1 MIILGKHFLSWYC
14 ATWYSG
20 QLCSGAAGMTSAVK
34 VKSGF
39 KLADLDLDRRLADE
53 TSYLQKLRK
62 LQIAMLELEE
72 IYRVERRRGIILLE
86 GWDAAGKSGAIQRLI
101 ERLDPRWVS
110 VWPIGPPT
118 PEEQG
123 RHYLWRFWQ
132 RLPLPGQIA
141 IFDRSWY
148 GRLLVERV
156 EALARP
162 KEWRRAY
169 DEINAFER
177 MLVDDGVRLVKLFF
191 HISEEEQLRRF
202 RERITTPAKHW
213 KISADD
219 IRNRARRPDYL
230 DALDDMF
237 ALTSTVVAPW
247 HVVPAEF
254 KWFARVAM
262 AHSVVKA
269 LSKGLALGPPALDPE
284 VARAAAEYLGRK
296 ERTALGLAMPKQ
308 TVS

>member
-1 MIILGKHFLSWYC
+1 
-14 ATWYSG
+14 
-20 QLCSGAAGMTSAVK
+20 MTSAVK

-39 KLADLDLDRRLADE
+39 ELARLDLDRRLADE
-53 TSYLQKLRK
+53 TSYLQKLNK
-62 LQIAMLELEE
+62 PQIAMLELEE
-72 IYRVERRRGIILLE
+72 IYRVERRRGIIVLE
-86 GWDAAGKSGAIQRLI
+86 GWDASGKSGAIQRLI
-101 ERLDPRWVS
+101 ERLDPRWVR

-148 GRLLVERV
+148 GRVLIERV
-156 EALARP
+156 EALARR

-169 DEINAFER
+169 DEINAFEK
-177 MLVDDGVRLVKLFF
+177 MLVDDGVRLVKLYM
-191 HISEEEQLRRF
+191 HISKEEQLRRF
-202 RERITTPAKHW
+202 HERIVTPAKHW
-213 KISADD
+213 KISVED
-219 IRNRARRPDYL
+219 IRNRARRAEYL

-237 ALTSTVVAPW
+237 ARTSTAAAPW
-247 HVVPAEF
+247 YIVPAEF

-262 AHSVVKA
+262 ANTVVKA
-269 LSKGLALGPPALDPE
+269 LSKGIAVGPPALDPE
-284 VARAAAEYLGRK
+284 VVRAATEHLGRK
-296 ERTALGLAMPKQ
+296 ELAALGLVKPEQ